1 MVINGPVANAGSIFR
16 RSSVIGTSVPKILA
30 NITTANKLRETEAVI
45 PLSPSIKKLYMNTT
59 RLMMLALINETIP
72 SFNICGRMLSCFN
85 ELLARPCTTMADD
98 CMPTFPPV
106 PPIRGI
112 NKAILGLLAR
122 LPSNPPRIT
131 EFASPPII
139 PISNQGRRAA
149 VCVNTLSEVSTSC
162 EIPDANW

>member
-45 PLSPSIKKLYMNTT
+45 PLSPSIKKLYTNTT

-98 CMPTFPPV
+98 CMPTFPPRSADQGNKQGHFGITRQITFE
-106 PPIRGI
+106 PPED
-112 NKAILGLLAR
+112 N
-122 LPSNPPRIT
+122 
-131 EFASPPII
+131 
-139 PISNQGRRAA
+139 
-149 VCVNTLSEVSTSC
+149 
-162 EIPDANW
+162 